1 MCVTGSRKARPNPGP
16 KAPCGLLS
24 LPFSLGGGPPPPLS
38 VADGLAGI
46 SAWETLTL
54 LLAIESAAPSC
65 RTACGYLRSL
75 HAKFDAGDQFIDAA
89 SQSQA
94 QPQIAHALARELRA

>member
-1 MCVTGSRKARPNPGP
+1 MCVTVSRNACQNRGP

-24 LPFSLGGGPPPPLS
+24 IPLSLGGEPPSPLS
-38 VADGLAGI
+38 VADGLAGM

-54 LLAIESAAPSC
+54 LLAIESTAPSC